1 MCSHY
6 SSNEG
11 RREREKEKKRQMNA
25 MENNKLGTRR
35 HTQHTLKS
43 KKEIKQWNSGKNWN
57 KKRRRRE
64 RNKLWGI
71 S

>member
-35 HTQHTLKS
+35 HTQHTIKS
-43 KKEIKQWNSGKNWN
+43 KKEIKQ
-57 KKRRRRE
+57 
-64 RNKLWGI
+64 
-71 S
+71 